1 MKGKLEIYIRH
12 NSSGAQLHIYVPESQ
27 KKSFLDAI
35 KSGVCDLSE
44 ADANFEM
51 SILQEKVL
59 FMLEPSYRELAS
71 TILRMKRT
79 FHESACSLVGE
90 ACKSQRTRHLAT
102 LFNNRGQTTI
112 NAEA

>member
-12 NSSGAQLHIYVPESQ
+12 NSSGAQLHIHVPESQ

-51 SILQEKVL
+51 SILQEWLDCQEESPVHVRAKLSGISV
-59 FMLEPSYRELAS
+59 SYSQDE
-71 TILRMKRT
+71 
-79 FHESACSLVGE
+79 EDSL
-90 ACKSQRTRHLAT
+90 
-102 LFNNRGQTTI
+102 
-112 NAEA
+112 